1 VARASRPQRYSCNN
15 RVKPALIFDLDG
27 TLVDSLRGIADTL
40 NRTLT
45 AHGLPG
51 HSDANV
57 RTFVG
62 DGLANLILRSLPQG
76 SDQRLLD
83 SVLPLYRQ
91 DYERSWKQGSQ
102 PYPGIADMLSTL
114 SREGF
119 PLAVLSNK
127 VHAFTVEMVE
137 STFPDIPFAAI
148 LGQHDGIPHKP
159 NPHGALE
166 LAGKM
171 NIPPADCIII
181 GDSTIDFLTA
191 QNAGMRAISVD
202 WGYHD
207 RSALEAVGSTMIV
220 SSPDALIEAIMR
232 GNS

>member
-1 VARASRPQRYSCNN
+1 
-15 RVKPALIFDLDG
+15 VKPALIFDLDG

-45 AHGLPG
+45 AHGLLG
-51 HSDANV
+51 HSDARV

-62 DGLANLILRSLPQG
+62 DGLTNLILRALPQG
-76 SDQRLLD
+76 SESCILD
-83 SVLPLYRQ
+83 SVLHLYRQ
-91 DYERSWKQGSQ
+91 DYQLTWKQGSH
-102 PYPGIADMLSTL
+102 PYPGIADMLATL
-114 SREGF
+114 SRDGF

-137 STFPDIPFAAI
+137 SIFPDTPFAAI

-159 NPHGALE
+159 DPHGALE
-166 LAGKM
+166 LAGKLNM
-171 NIPPADCIII
+171 PPAHCTII

-207 RSALEAVGSTMIV
+207 RPALEAAGSTQIA
-220 SSPDALIEAIMR
+220 SSPDELLHTLQMIC
-232 GNS
+232 